1 MKKNDIFDAFESL
14 DPKFVEEAAP
24 NINKKARRPLAFRLI
39 AIAACI
45 ALLVTGVVVGTLL
58 LNREGDPQDATDE
71 IPERIKQY
79 QDSEYFE
86 VIKTLDAYFEEE
98 RNRPAGDGILAGTV
112 SGNVQI
118 TDNQTHGVEEAD
130 KIKRTDTHIFYMDGQ
145 YLRVFTID
153 GENSSEVGSYKVS
166 SSLQNEFFLTEDG
179 KTVIVIS
186 DMYSMVSFQPGAS
199 TSVSYVDV
207 LALDVS
213 DPANIKKKTALST
226 MGGCLSARLVE
237 GKLLMFIRY
246 WAQEEL
252 IRFSDPLTF
261 MPSIDRGNGYEL
273 LPNQDIIYNEKIV
286 NSVYTIALMFDADDL
301 ALENNITLLSYW
313 NEPYVSKD
321 KIFFSGTARMEGN
334 RATHTN
340 ILAVDYS
347 GENFEVLGSATVR
360 GTIKDQW
367 SMDEHEGVLRV
378 VTTTQTSADLYCISL
393 ESFEEIA
400 SVKDFAPEKE
410 RVQSVRFD
418 GNSAYVCTAI
428 NRQNQI
434 LDPVFFFDLSDLDN
448 ITYKDTGTIDGMS
461 TSLVDFGKGYLIGIG
476 RLLNDYGNPLILKI
490 EVYKENEK
498 GVISVCKYVL
508 SDVASPTEYKAYYID
523 RQNQLL
529 GFGYMISPDPESEEV
544 DFMYA
549 LIKFDAE
556 KEQLVELLNVEL
568 GNESHNSKR
577 GVYIDGYMYMFGK
590 NDFKVAPVDVDNIN
604 AEQPDTEEIPDEQ
617 S

>member
-24 NINKKARRPLAFRLI
+24 NINKKTKRPLAFRLI

-45 ALLVTGVVVGTLL
+45 ALLVAGVVVGTLL
-58 LNREGDPQDATDE
+58 LNRDGDQQDATDE

-118 TDNQTHGVEEAD
+118 TDNQTPGVEEAD

-145 YLRVFTID
+145 YLRAFTID

-186 DMYSMVSFQPGAS
+186 DMYSMVVFQPGAS

-252 IRFSDPLTF
+252 VRFSDPLTF

-301 ALENNITLLSYW
+301 ALEKNITLLSYW
-313 NEPYVSKD
+313 NEPYVSED

-334 RATHTN
+334 RTTHTN

-434 LDPVFFFDLSDLDN
+434 IDPVFFFDLSDLDN
-448 ITYKDTGTIDGMS
+448 ITYKDTGTIEGLS
-461 TSLVDFGKGYLIGIG
+461 NSLVDFCDGYLLGIG
-476 RLLNDYGNPLILKI
+476 HYGGGGPTVFKMEI
-490 EVYKENEK
+490 YKEVEDRI
-498 GVISVCKYVL
+498 VSACKYEIPNIVF
-508 SDVASPTEYKAYYID
+508 PFTYKAYYID
-523 RQNQLL
+523 RENQLL
-529 GFGYMISPDPESEEV
+529 GFGRWGEWNKETEKSE
-544 DFMYA
+544 Y
-549 LIKFDAE
+549 LYTLLKFDVE
-556 KEQLVELLNVEL
+556 KEQLVELLTVKLN
-568 GNESHNSKR
+568 GRDSDSKR
-577 GVYIDGYMYMFGK
+577 GVYIDGYMYMFGE
-590 NDFKVAPVDVDNIN
+590 NDYKVVPVDLNNIYGN
-604 AEQPDTEEIPDEQ
+604 QPDTEEIPDEQ
-617 S
+617 T